1 MGVNIQNI
9 LSAKNNTPLNLSAK
23 NNTSLSLSLSA
34 KNNTSPP
41 PLSAEQS
48 RPKQSRPKQTRADK
62 RREEQTKADQSRP
75 EQHTDPSLNPSPIP
89 SHSHHPS
96 QHPHTLIP
104 LSTSVHH
111 RCILLFIALYKLW
124 GRAPAWKLR
133 AISMQCQCHVMM
145 TWGACR
151 HACVSASLQLP
162 PHFLHTLCTSP
173 LKGLTPLP
181 LLVFQITH
189 LLPAQTRSKVP
200 AVVHTCVKK
209 YEGWRW
215 NCSGSDDAP
224 VSPKPIR
231 FGALWLKL

>member
-1 MGVNIQNI
+1 MPPIFLPISHELCRVV
-9 LSAKNNTPLNLSAK
+9 
-23 NNTSLSLSLSA
+23 
-34 KNNTSPP
+34 P
-41 PLSAEQS
+41 PLF
-48 RPKQSRPKQTRADK
+48 PF
-62 RREEQTKADQSRP
+62 
-75 EQHTDPSLNPSPIP
+75 PSLLCKCEPVRVVSPHTLTPFSTSVHSPIP
-89 SHSHHPS
+89 SPSHHPS

-151 HACVSASLQLP
+151 HAGVSASLQLP
-162 PHFLHTLCTSP
+162 PHFLHTLCTPP

-215 NCSGSDDAP
+215 HCSGSDDAP